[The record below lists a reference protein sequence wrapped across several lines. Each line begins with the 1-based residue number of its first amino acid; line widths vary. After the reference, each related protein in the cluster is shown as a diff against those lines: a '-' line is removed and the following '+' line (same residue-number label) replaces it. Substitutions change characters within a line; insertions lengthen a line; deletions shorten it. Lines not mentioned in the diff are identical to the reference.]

1 MRVENSV
8 IRVVPLLGKTQRTC
22 PRGWTW
28 NSAGNFCEQTSGGG
42 SARILRM
49 PPMLFGASGI
59 NPTGAAVAAAANETT
74 TTPLDPTAPTSKDFS
89 AGGFDFMQFLS
100 DNALWFGLGVAGVI
114 AIMLLSKPKRR

>member
-49 PPMLFGASGI
+49 PPVLFGAS
-59 NPTGAAVAAAANETT
+59 AVPATPANGNNSETYDPST
-74 TTPLDPTAPTSKDFS
+74 DPTTKQYQEQNS
-89 AGGFDFMQFLS
+89 GFDIMQFVS
-100 DNALWFGLGVAGVI
+100 DNALWLGLAVAGVI
-114 AIMLLSKPKRR
+114 AITMFAKPKRR